1 MSTKSKRLMSLLLA
15 MGLCLIVPEA
25 LAWSWNQYQP
35 RPYNGF
41 ESYSPGYGPSGYG
54 YQPAYPGGYRGAYR
68 PRYYGYGYQ
77 PAYPRGYRGAYRPR
91 YYGYGHGRHYYQRP
105 RCGHYRY
112 FPNYRNFPGR
122 RY

>member
-15 MGLCLIVPEA
+15 MGLCLIAPEA
-25 LAWSWNQYQP
+25 LAWSWNQP

-54 YQPAYPGGYRGAYR
+54 YQPAYPQIYHRAYR
-68 PRYYGYGYQ
+68 PHYYGYRPQ
-77 PAYPRGYRGAYRPR
+77 YRRPG
-91 YYGYGHGRHYYQRP
+91 YGYYRYPG
-105 RCGHYRY
+105 YRY
-112 FPNYRNFPGR
+112 FPGC

>member
-15 MGLCLIVPEA
+15 MGLCLIAPEA

-41 ESYSPGYGPSGYG
+41 ESYSPGYGSSGYG
-54 YQPAYPGGYRGAYR
+54 YQQYPRSHRGAYR
-68 PRYYGYGYQ
+68 PS
-77 PAYPRGYRGAYRPR
+77 
-91 YYGYGHGRHYYQRP
+91 YYGYGHRRHRQWP
-105 RCGHYRY
+105 RYGYGYDRY
-112 FPNYRNFPGR
+112 FPGRYFPGC

>member
-15 MGLCLIVPEA
+15 TGLSLIAPEA

-41 ESYSPGYGPSGYG
+41 ESYSPGYGSSGYG
-54 YQPAYPGGYRGAYR
+54 YQR
-68 PRYYGYGYQ
+68 
-77 PAYPRGYRGAYRPR
+77 AYPRSHRRFYRPR
-91 YYGYGHGRHYYQRP
+91 YYGYGHKRHYQWP
-105 RCGHYRY
+105 RYGHYRY
-112 FPNYRNFPGR
+112 FPSYRYFPGC